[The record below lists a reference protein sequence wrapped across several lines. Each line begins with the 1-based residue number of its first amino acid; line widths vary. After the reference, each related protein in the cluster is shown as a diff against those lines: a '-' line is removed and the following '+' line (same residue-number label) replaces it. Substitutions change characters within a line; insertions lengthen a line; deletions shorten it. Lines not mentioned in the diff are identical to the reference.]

1 MKVFGNTWP
10 RGQIMERET
19 DYFLEDD
26 DRAQQE
32 LGEDPEWVKWL
43 LEVEKTLDRELRKPE
58 PEDFK

>member
-1 MKVFGNTWP
+1 
-10 RGQIMERET
+10 MEREQ

-26 DRAQQE
+26 DRQLQN
-32 LGEDPEWVKWL
+32 EDPEWVKWL